1 MGDGVD
7 DSFVDDIEIVGGGVA
22 TVRAF
27 VRWRLHEAGDEGDIG
42 IDLVGGWTGELF
54 CMDEIVGGQSG
65 SPVARGI
72 DGAGGEEL
80 GRFGPEDQ
88 PTSHGGWSTPSSSRR
103 VTSVPQQVE
112 PGDGRRSPEERFEVA
127 EGDEGQDGVAELGVL
142 VPINAPEALG
152 LFVVGVAA
160 RVVAFREDVPEV
172 RHGDPHGGGHD
183 GIDHGGDP
191 KSFVGCGCVEVRAQ
205 VGTGHGRS
213 DKTGPL
219 RRAPGSI
226 HEREGTGQ
234 G

>member
-7 DSFVDDIEIVGGGVA
+7 DGFVDDVEIVGGGVA

-27 VRWRLHEAGDEGDIG
+27 VRWHLHEAGDEGDIG
-42 IDLVGGWTGELF
+42 IDLVGG
-54 CMDEIVGGQSG
+54 
-65 SPVARGI
+65 
-72 DGAGGEEL
+72 
-80 GRFGPEDQ
+80 GP
-88 PTSHGGWSTPSSSRR
+88 
-103 VTSVPQQVE
+103 
-112 PGDGRRSPEERFEVA
+112 A
-127 EGDEGQDGVAELGVL
+127 
-142 VPINAPEALG
+142 NC
-152 LFVVGVAA
+152 
-160 RVVAFREDVPEV
+160 EV
-172 RHGDPHGGGHD
+172 RHGEPHGGGHD
-183 GIDHGGDP
+183 GIDHGCDP